1 MNTCWREEPGRAPG
15 QQGMATRGEQFA
27 GLTVALVTP
36 FRNGDVDYDRLG
48 RLVDWHVEQG
58 SDCLAPVGT
67 TGESPTL
74 DHEEHERV
82 IAAVTE
88 RARGRIKIM
97 PGTGSNSTR
106 EAIRLTRF
114 AKRAG
119 ADAALMV
126 GPYYNKPTQE
136 GYYRHFAAV
145 AEAVDL
151 PIVLYNIPG
160 RTGSNILP
168 ETIARLARLPQVV
181 AVKEATGS
189 LDQASQIAALC
200 DLTIL
205 SGDDSLT
212 LPLMSIGGR
221 GVVSVV
227 GNIVPRDMKAMVK
240 AFEAGSL
247 REAQSWHRRLFPLC
261 RDMLGAA
268 TNPIPIKTAMRLLG
282 MDSGELRLPLCPMD
296 AAGEGRVR
304 QTLVEYGLLD

>member
-1 MNTCWREEPGRAPG
+1 MT
-15 QQGMATRGEQFA
+15 TKGEQFA
-27 GLTVALVTP
+27 GVTVALVTP
-36 FRNGDVDYDRLG
+36 FKNGDVDFEGLR
-48 RLVDWHVEQG
+48 RLVHWHIEQG
-58 SDCLAPVGT
+58 TDCLAPVGT

-82 IAAVTE
+82 IAAVVEAAGGKVTV
-88 RARGRIKIM
+88 M

-119 ADAALMV
+119 ADGALMV

-151 PIVLYNIPG
+151 PIILYNIPG

-168 ETIARLARLPQVV
+168 ETIARLAELAPIVGI
-181 AVKEATGS
+181 KEATGS

-227 GNIVPRDMKAMVK
+227 ANIVPRDMKALVD
-240 AFEAGSL
+240 AFLSGRPEEAL
-247 REAQSWHRRLFPLC
+247 RWHRKLFPLC
-261 RDMLGAA
+261 RDLLGVA
-268 TNPIPIKTAMRLLG
+268 TNPIPVKTAMKLLG
-282 MDSGELRLPLCPMD
+282 QGNGEMRLPLCPLD
-296 AAGEGRVR
+296 ATAEGRVR
-304 QTLVEYGLLD
+304 KSLQDYGLAT

>member
-1 MNTCWREEPGRAPG
+1 
-15 QQGMATRGEQFA
+15 MATKRAKFA
-27 GLTVALVTP
+27 GLTVALITP
-36 FRNGDVDYDRLG
+36 FKGGDVDYDALL

-58 SDCLAPVGT
+58 TDGLAPVGT

-82 IAAVTE
+82 MGAVVE
-88 RARGRIKIM
+88 RARGRIKVL

-114 AKRAG
+114 AQRAG
-119 ADAALMV
+119 ANGALMV

-168 ETIARLARLPQVV
+168 ETIARIAEHPRIV

-189 LDQASQIAALC
+189 LDQASQIAHLC
-200 DLTIL
+200 DIAIL

-212 LPLMSIGGR
+212 LPIMSIGGK

-227 GNIVPRDMKAMVK
+227 GNVVPRDMKSLVS
-240 AFEAGSL
+240 AFAKGNVA
-247 REAQSWHRRLFPLC
+247 EAQAWHRKLFPLC
-261 RDMLGAA
+261 RDMLGVA
-268 TNPIPIKTAMRLLG
+268 TNPIPVKAALKLLG
-282 MDSGELRLPLCPMD
+282 RGTGELRLPMTPLD
-296 AAGEGRVR
+296 AAGEAKVR
-304 QTLVEYGLLD
+304 KTLAEYGLISG